1 MEALPNKAMASKI
14 TIYDI
19 AKEANV
25 GIGTVSRVLN
35 NHASVS
41 PGTRQKV
48 LEVAKRLNY
57 QPHTYAQRLARR
69 HSQTISAIIPFF
81 TNYFFIEVLQG
92 VQDRISQ
99 LEYDLVL
106 YGVNNVNQ
114 VETYLTKAIQRG
126 KVDGILFFSMKLPE
140 KFIPRLKETRIPTVL
155 VDTSS
160 PEFDS
165 ISVANAEGAYTA
177 TGHLIELGHTL
188 IGMINAPLV
197 SAPAIERLKGYRRA
211 LESHGIGFKDELV
224 KYGRSKKQDGFNRE
238 AGYEAALDFLKMG
251 EDMPRAFF
259 VASDI
264 QAMGAL
270 AAFAE
275 HGLRVPEDVA
285 IVGFDDIELAKHLKL
300 TTMRQPMYQMGDLAI
315 QRLVDRMS
323 SPDMEILHTT
333 FSPTLIIRES
343 CGAVRQKEMVE
354 KNKIEVKHE

>member
-1 MEALPNKAMASKI
+1 MASKI

-35 NHASVS
+35 NQASVS
-41 PGTRQKV
+41 PETRQKV
-48 LEVAKRLNY
+48 LEVARRLNY

-114 VETYLTKAIQRG
+114 VETYLSKAIQRG

-140 KFIPRLKETRIPTVL
+140 KFIPRLKETKIPTVL

-177 TGHLIELGHTL
+177 TGHLIELGHTS

-197 SAPAIERLKGYRRA
+197 SAPATERLKGYRRA
-211 LESHGIGFKDELV
+211 LETHGMEFREELV
-224 KYGRSKKQDGFNRE
+224 RFGKSKKQDGFNRE
-238 AGYEAALDFLKMG
+238 AGYEAAQDFLKMG
-251 EDMPRAFF
+251 DDMPRAFF
-259 VASDI
+259 IASDI

-270 AAFAE
+270 AAFSE

-285 IVGFDDIELAKHLKL
+285 IVGFDDIELAKHLRL

-315 QRLVDRMS
+315 QRLVERMS
-323 SPDMEILHTT
+323 NPDMEILHTT

-343 CGAVRQKEMVE
+343 CGAVRQKEMLE